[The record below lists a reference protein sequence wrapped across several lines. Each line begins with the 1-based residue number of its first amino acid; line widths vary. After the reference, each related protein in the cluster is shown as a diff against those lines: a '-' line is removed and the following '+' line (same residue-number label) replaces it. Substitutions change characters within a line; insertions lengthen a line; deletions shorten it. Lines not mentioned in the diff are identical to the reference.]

1 MLNTVDLFNDLN
13 SDEKGEVF
21 SASRT
26 VRYQPDQVIYTPDD
40 LCDSLCI
47 VLKGRLRIAKVL
59 PSGQEQII
67 NYIEKNQI
75 FGEAL
80 AFAGRKYASHVFAE
94 EDSEILSIPKRALL
108 DAFKNKRFLLS
119 YLKSISEKTLNLSY
133 IIELLSLSTVKK
145 KLASYLLEL
154 SLEKGSNSLELPHTK
169 KTLANLI
176 GSTREAVSRS
186 FSELQK
192 DGIIF
197 MPERNTVEIRS
208 TRRLEKILFD

>member
-1 MLNTVDLFNDLN
+1 MLDTVDLFNDLS
-13 SDEKGEVF
+13 SDEKSEVL

-26 VRYQPDQVIYTPDD
+26 VRFQPDQVIYTPDD

-59 PSGQEQII
+59 PSGREQTI

-80 AFAGRKYASHVFAE
+80 AFAGRKCASHVFAE
-94 EDSEILSIPKRALL
+94 EDSEVLSIPKKAILY
-108 DAFKNKRFLLS
+108 AFKNKRFLFS

-154 SLEKGSNSLELPHTK
+154 SLEKGSNSFELPHTK
-169 KTLANLI
+169 KTLANLF
-176 GSTREAVSRS
+176 GSTREAVSRN
-186 FSELQK
+186 FSELRK

-197 MPERNTVEIRS
+197 MPDRNSVEIKS
-208 TRRLEKILFD
+208 SKQLEKILFD